1 MQQQQFAVINLIGP
15 LTVLLLLSATLM
27 LPWVSFP
34 ALADFGLGWLFRA
47 PAILET
53 ASTFDFYL
61 DSNSAALSA
70 QEIIGSIKVADVIIM
85 ILAVI
90 VVLLLLLGSFILLIV
105 AFVRGGISGAVKGIA
120 SSKVSI
126 ILLAAAQLCGVVATF
141 VLNAR
146 LTSNIDTMLQ
156 SQGISRLPLAVISP
170 SLFLW
175 GLLVGSLVCF
185 IVLCVVSARLR
196 GHRAL
201 STPPAVS

>member
-15 LTVLLLLSATLM
+15 LAVLLLLSATLM

-34 ALADFGLGWLFRA
+34 ALADFGLGWLFRI
-47 PAILET
+47 PAILDT
-53 ASTFDFYL
+53 ASTSDLYL
-61 DSNSAALSA
+61 DSSSASLSA

-85 ILAVI
+85 ILAVV
-90 VVLLLLLGSFILLIV
+90 VVLLLLLVSFIFLVV

-126 ILLAAAQLCGVVATF
+126 ILLAAAQLCGVLAIF

-156 SQGISRLPLAVISP
+156 SQGISRLPLAVVSP

-175 GLLVGSLVCF
+175 GLLAGSLACF
-185 IVLCVVSARLR
+185 LGLCIAGARLR
-196 GHRAL
+196 KT
-201 STPPAVS
+201 STAAQHPTG